1 MLLKIHPSYRKVVA
15 ICDED
20 LIGKKFTE
28 GIRQLDLRENF
39 YKGDKID
46 SEKAVNKIRLL
57 AIEDSTFNIVGKESV
72 ETAIKAGIMTE
83 KNVGKVADIPFALV
97 F

>member
-15 ICDED
+15 ICDEN
-20 LIGKKFTE
+20 LIGKKFIE

-83 KNVGKVADIPFALV
+83 KNVGKVSDIPFALV